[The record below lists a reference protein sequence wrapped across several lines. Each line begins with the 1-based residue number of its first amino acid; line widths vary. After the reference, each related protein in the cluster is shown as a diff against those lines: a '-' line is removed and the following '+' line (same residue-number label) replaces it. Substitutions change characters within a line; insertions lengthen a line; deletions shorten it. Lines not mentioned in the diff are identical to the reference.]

1 MGSMSKKIS
10 KNTYVIGGQEII
22 TFKAMM
28 IDATSKSRAIEIY
41 DEMWEEGELI
51 EDCHEFDIEVM

>member
-1 MGSMSKKIS
+1 MESMSKKA
-10 KNTYVIGGQEII
+10 KKRTYVIGGQEII
-22 TFKAMM
+22 TFKSMM

-51 EDCHEFDIEVM
+51 ESCHEFDIEVM

>member
-1 MGSMSKKIS
+1 MESMSKKTN
-10 KNTYVIGGQEII
+10 KRTYVISGQEII
-22 TFKAMM
+22 TFKSLM